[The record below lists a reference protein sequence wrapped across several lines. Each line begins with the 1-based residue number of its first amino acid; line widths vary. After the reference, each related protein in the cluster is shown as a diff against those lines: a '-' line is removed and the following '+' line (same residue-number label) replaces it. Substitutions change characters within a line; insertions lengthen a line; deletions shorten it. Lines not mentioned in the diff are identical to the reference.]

1 MAGWRD
7 IKAQARDLIHRT
19 FEVPAIYLTHLDGVP
34 VAVQVRIHTNIS
46 IPGEDFTGMEMSP
59 RFEFQ
64 PKIIFR
70 TVEVPNPAPKGLVIV
85 DATEIYRIG
94 TSRPDR
100 EGYTEVDMVR
110 VGRDELKVIVPR
122 LQAKGVLQ

>member
-7 IKAQARDLIHRT
+7 IKAQARDMIHRT
-19 FEVPAIYLTHLDGVP
+19 FEVPATYLTHLDGVP
-34 VAVQVRIHTNIS
+34 VAVRVRIHS
-46 IPGEDFTGMEMSP
+46 SVSAPGEDFTGMEMAP
-59 RFEFQ
+59 RYELQ

-70 TVEVPNPAPKGLVIV
+70 TDEVPNPAPKGLVVV
-85 DATEIYRIG
+85 DANEIYRIG

-110 VGRDELKVIVPR
+110 VGRDELKVIVPKLR
-122 LQAKGVLQ
+122 TKGVL

>member
-1 MAGWRD
+1 MVGWRE
-7 IKAQARDLIHRT
+7 IKAQARDLVHRT

-34 VAVQVRIHTNIS
+34 VTVQVRIHSMIS
-46 IPGEDFTGMEMSP
+46 VPGEDFVSMEMSP

-70 TVEVPNPAPKGLVIV
+70 TSQVPNPAPKGLVIV

-100 EGYTEVDMVR
+100 EGYTEVDMVKL
-110 VGRDELKVIVPR
+110 GRSELQTMVPA
-122 LQAKGVLQ
+122 LQAKGVLP